1 MGQDQVGGP
10 VGGVLVH
17 CAPED
22 QAGHDLDLGGGGVHR
37 PLAHLAVV
45 VGAPDGYGAVGAQG
59 QGVIVPGVDGHH
71 GVQPE
76 LLGDAAGQAPHPGG
90 QGHVVAAVF
99 FVGVVAHAQLAPD
112 VAAPGI
118 DAAVLGEGQGV
129 GAAGGQ
135 ADHRLVVK
143 GKAQRGGGVAAD
155 QVAVAQLAA
164 GVEAPGVDPVDAAAV
179 RIGLHGQ
186 GQGMAAAC
194 GHGDDVLQGVAV
206 PAGHLDGRVAVHVG
220 AVAQLAVGVPAP
232 GPHGAVGAQGHGEIV
247 AAGRHGG
254 GKGGLHAPLGGPL
267 DGDHDLSHQS
277 AGVGIVHGQSGLAI
291 VAQAVGHDVDALHT
305 HQPVVGGNKEE
316 AAVGGADHRGGVAVG
331 VGAGAAG
338 VGQHHP
344 LGVLVKVKAIPG
356 DPDQLIHA
364 DALAAVQG
372 DEIVLDHIAGA
383 GPRLVVEPAGG
394 LVHQGNAV
402 VARVAHPVGTARG
415 GADLGIGVVIGCAH
429 GRLVAPLAVSIAAPG
444 PDGAVG
450 AQGHGPLRAEVGGAD
465 LDHLVVHVLP
475 ARLIPARQDAGG
487 HLHHVAGG
495 GGQADAGLERGVLA
509 EGVHDARL
517 HQTAV
522 RIQKGAQQSGGV
534 IAGGQAGDAEL
545 IGVGV
550 VIGRGHHGG
559 VGGVKD
565 LDQVGALG
573 PVAPGHGPRDGGSG
587 GGVQQVVVRG
597 GAEPV
602 DDAAVA
608 VQQQGMVAAGGDGDD
623 IALIV
628 VLGEVVQG
636 GAHLAGVVGGRV
648 RLLVNAQGGDGIPM
662 GVTAEIAPVGH
673 GAVRL
678 QRQSAVGAGHQVDD
692 IVEITVAAA
701 AMVHVAVLGEDPY
714 RCVDTFILA
723 AHGNTGLTTVVAAP
737 GINIAVGGQGIAGL
751 ITGGHP
757 DDIVEIQILPIP
769 SARSLGAQGHPLGGG
784 GMGGVDAVPK
794 LGVPVAAPGPDKAVL
809 IHGVGAGAAGGNVDD
824 PGQRASIL
832 LDYLDGVIPAA
843 AARVAVEL
851 VTVAQHADIDT
862 FVPPLDIVAAPGPHR
877 AVGEEGGGMVGAGG
891 DHGHGDDLA
900 VGAVDPVHG
909 LVGGLLGGV
918 RHQPYG
924 EQGLGLTLPV
934 PDDQAH
940 LAGGVIPD
948 GHQGNGAVA
957 VVHHPEQLGG
967 HGGDCHVGGQGGGV
981 VPAVG
986 GIAQAEAPGG
996 PAEDLAQLNGE
1007 GIVLSHGDI
1016 VAQGVVG
1023 REFAHLELVLG
1034 GVGRGHSGGRLA
1046 HPVAVG
1052 GIAQIGVVHHHDA
1065 VVDPAHLDRVELVG
1079 GGEVAQD
1086 PGHGVAVVTVV
1097 GAPGPDGALVL
1108 DGHAGVLA
1116 QGQVGGPVEIPV
1128 VVGVGVVT
1136 GVVVGVAPHHPAGQR
1151 LVGAV
1156 GAALPQGSR
1165 VPGAPDIEIL
1175 ELIGVGGVVVVGVG
1189 VGPQSGGLGGHDT
1202 GAGGVGAGVDCPHA
1216 GHADLD
1222 NAVVHIR
1229 GGEQD
1234 IFGCTGVGGVRGR
1247 GGAVAHLA
1255 GGVAAPGHG
1264 GMDAIGL
1271 PHLGNGVVV
1280 AGVQGEDVG
1289 EAAVAQLRIPL
1300 AGRHRVGV
1308 VLPDYGGIGS
1318 VIVSGAQGAGGVLA
1332 QGKDAAVLAEHAQA
1346 VVPGLH
1352 GHDVGKVLGALQIV
1366 EAVAQH
1372 PQVAAG
1378 HTGPHLLGHE
1388 EGADQA
1394 AGGGAGGRHIPNL
1407 AELVEAPEPH
1417 GAVGLVQG
1425 HGEVAPRGHGAHVAQ
1440 RRGGVH
1446 HHHSGVELVA
1456 VGVDRA
1462 VGGVAPG
1469 PDVAVLVQRQGVAV
1483 TGGHGHDAG
1492 QRGVGPRHDLDRVG
1506 AGGGGAVAQLA
1517 VIVGAP
1523 GVHGAVRLQ
1532 GDRVGQAGVH
1542 HGHGEGGGDGIGDL
1556 RHRDLQKHDPM
1567 RDIVDNIGNI
1577 DGGPAHVVAGDDHVS
1592 AHQGGGGHAG
1602 IAAVENE
1609 GGGVHQ
1615 GITLY
1620 SGQQIEGV
1628 IAVHIELADGDA
1640 HGLVGPGVQGGVAAD
1655 IGAQRIEVVLL
1666 DADPVGVGPGDPH
1679 DLVVGLAAEAAGA
1692 ADIRS
1697 HGGVGGGGVILAPA
1711 LAAHHV
1717 HRAGLVHQ
1725 HGVGVAAGQGDQV
1738 VEQPA
1743 VQHHGGGIGGVDVGA
1758 DAQLAGGVLAPGH
1771 HQVSGAV
1778 LQAHQGM
1785 VVPGG
1790 DLAGRLAAH
1799 HGRGALHGR
1808 ALVLGAAIAQL
1819 AVAIIAP
1826 GIDLAVFL
1834 QGHAVVGPGG
1844 DPGDLVDIVAVGVGG
1859 AGGHL
1864 DGHQAP
1870 VPGLGVA
1877 QLAGGVGAPGID
1889 GAVGP
1894 EGKGKVRPRGHRADV
1909 GEGPD
1914 VLQAVDRLGH
1924 GIIEGVG
1931 LEDQGGAHGGG
1942 GAAQVFRDVGGLGG
1956 HANPDLTAVSGVG
1969 VADAHRL
1976 VGAEGPHLVVLP
1988 GDHQGEA
1995 GPGGDAPGGAK
2006 SLVPG
2011 AEVGRLPG
2019 HQGVRAGLADVVILP
2034 GGAVVVGPGTS
2045 QVGLKAVP
2053 GAQAQLA
2060 VVVGAPAV
2068 EVALVVQG
2076 QEVVVAGG
2084 HLDDVIPGGQAVEG
2098 HLGGILIGD
2107 GVICGAVIGGVAL
2120 GHFGLVPQQAE
2131 LAPHPH
2137 GAVAPEGHGG
2147 VDPGGDHGGY
2157 DGALGHDHDFVG
2169 PLVVVVGVGDGNGDA
2184 AVEVPGGDQIPPAV
2198 GQLLKLGDLLVGGLV
2213 DQAGHVGGGN
2223 GAVKG
2228 RVDEVEAAGV
2238 RLDQIVG
2245 IDPEHLIHRNSGG
2258 VGHLGAQLLL
2268 HGAAVA
2274 VIDLGVAD
2282 DDGIVVAQTGL
2293 HQQAA
2298 VLGGEVA
2305 QLAVDVE
2312 AGAPHGALLPG
2323 HQRIAV
2329 ARGDGHQLP
2338 GVDRVQGG
2346 GAGALAHP
2354 GGDGGAGGI
2363 AAVGAGIDA
2372 QLAVSVVAEGP
2383 DGGVILAAD
2392 IVIGHDQRVGFARG
2406 DLAGLGQIHLLGNAC
2421 KGISIAKAD
2430 AELALAVVAPA
2441 VHAPVGQEGQGVP
2454 SAGGQVD
2461 HIGQVVAGSAGV
2473 VLHLDGGHGGLH
2485 GGGAQ
2490 LAIGVVA
2497 PGEGGAI
2504 GPHGH
2509 GVAGAAVHPDDVV
2522 QVEVRAVRRA
2532 LKHLLRLITVGFG
2545 VPGAQLALIVAAE
2558 GPDVAVHVHQQ
2569 AVIVAGGDVLDV
2581 GEEHRGPGAG
2591 DQLVPHVLGQG
2602 VVLGADG
2609 DKDILPKGLMEY
2621 VGIVDNGLLILVV
2634 HLKDAQLA
2642 VAVVAPAVH
2651 QPVLGQGQEVVGAG
2665 GHHDHAGH
2673 LHAVLGVHV
2682 HRHGDLVHGRLGD
2695 GTVGLE
2701 DPVRLQGAPHPD
2713 QALGVHGHAGAL
2725 PRRHHGNGE
2734 PVGGDAVLVGLA
2746 AQHAHPDTGQHT
2758 AGGVQ
2763 DGDGGGAG
2771 LLIAGVGD
2779 LSSGDEPV
2787 GVHAG
2792 HAGIAADELQP
2803 AELTHRGAL
2812 HPPAPQVEAIVL
2824 LIDAAHGPGNV
2835 DVHAHPVTQGIVV
2848 EAHGGGRVLNKLHRD
2863 EAAPVAADIVGGSLM
2878 VPLVGGFLAVGHN
2891 AQLSHPVVARRQH
2904 AAVGGNHQGDIAAG
2918 VDLVG
2923 PAQEDPRRLLALTG
2937 GHGHQPGGARGVGR
2951 GAQLAPGV
2959 GAHRVGGIA
2968 PVVLSHDG
2976 DVGPAHGHAG
2986 DSGHDKSPVVL
2997 QDHGH
3002 AGLDRSGAVRHG
3014 HAAPGVGPGGPGGI
3028 HIIIDKGNGGG
3039 GKAKGGDGGHPAED
3053 MLRGHALHGEVRAV
3067 LDLNGSV
3074 GAVHSQGVGVSAHGV
3089 PGAQLAKL
3097 IAAPGPDGPV
3107 AQLGQGEVGA
3117 RGQMGGVFE
3126 VALAVQA
3133 LDHHGAHLFQPVVLA
3148 QLAQGVAARGPDDP
3162 LALGVD
3168 AQSQGMGTAGGHFG
3182 DAGDLNIDSVGLPVH
3197 HFRHLAGEQGHGG
3210 DRSGHRCGGIGHLD
3224 NIAASAVL
3232 ALVDLI
3238 LRIGGVAVGGPLDG
3252 VLIAG
3257 PGPDVGL
3264 VVVDQ
3269 LKGVLAADRTVR
3281 HVVLGAPGQSTVGA
3295 EPVLG
3300 RHRDLGIGPG
3310 HKDTAE
3316 AVGLR
3321 IVIKGIVLRPL
3332 IALQLAAGGG
3342 VPELG
3347 GDIARFIAALFRCKG
3362 HILVIRD
3369 QGAGGAGKIAVFIIS
3384 DAVLVLMGRQGSGGG
3399 SRLLRGLLDVLGLA
3413 SPADVVA
3420 AAAGARNGVVVLLLG
3435 AAALLFLME
3444 LGHVLQLA
3452 QDPHLTAGDHQGKG
3466 VAGGHGGCGC
3476 KGIPLVIKNLDGEGP
3491 LHEGAVAQLAVAV
3504 VAPGPNGAVGFQ
3516 RHGVAGPHGDLGL
3529 HKRAPGGLHQDAE
3542 HRRHAR
3548 GLVADHEIGLP
3559 VFDVVGIQPVGR
3571 GKGAERGGGGGARGI
3586 GSQDALVHGDHFK
3599 ITGVIGGDR
3608 FQVQQV
3614 QAEGVLH
3621 RQLGQVDHQV
3631 IVLAL
3636 DRLLQAQGDGGAA
3649 IAGDSVLPH
3658 VAPGLD
3664 GAVGALSHQYGND
3677 ARLLCEVADLA
3688 PVILTG
3694 AVDEAGIPA
3703 HQNMLFA
3710 NGEHVHLLH
3719 VVRLLGACGMVDGI
3733 VFVKGDARHG
3743 GGPGTV
3749 HAQVVPAVA
3758 AVSQQHPVSAAL
3770 GEGQS
3775 APIARGDLAHA
3786 VGGGAHAAGPAD
3798 GALGGAVIQA
3808 HLLEGV
3814 AAPAVEDP
3822 GAVGAQAGAGIK
3834 AQCGGVAAAG
3844 GQINDLVY
3852 VLGVQIVRGA
3862 GQLHGGDTVL
3872 GGAVV
3877 AQLLL
3882 PVVAPSEGGAVVAHG
3897 IGAVPARRDTDDVV
3911 HPGAGAGAAALGH
3924 RVGHRQIEVGEIGPL
3939 HRGIDPGGVPVDA
3952 GLAPAVVAPGVHKAA
3967 LGQRQGVVGPRGDG
3981 GHGVRFII
3989 ILVCACG
3996 FVKVLF
4002 AENVGAQRGSILQ
4015 DHQSPLGGIVV
4026 SHGLRDHGRA
4036 LRGGDL
4042 VGHFHL
4048 EGAGIAAQLAMTGQ
4062 TGGPHPSKIIQRK
4075 GKVVAGGDSRKAD
4088 FLVAIHDAVQGAHR
4102 SVLIR
4107 VQRIRGREA
4116 QLSEAVVAPDIDFA
4130 SGGQGS

>member
-1 MGQDQVGGP
+1 
-10 VGGVLVH
+10 
-17 CAPED
+17 
-22 QAGHDLDLGGGGVHR
+22 
-37 PLAHLAVV
+37 
-45 VGAPDGYGAVGAQG
+45 
-59 QGVIVPGVDGHH
+59 
-71 GVQPE
+71 
-76 LLGDAAGQAPHPGG
+76 
-90 QGHVVAAVF
+90 
-99 FVGVVAHAQLAPD
+99 
-112 VAAPGI
+112 
-118 DAAVLGEGQGV
+118 
-129 GAAGGQ
+129 
-135 ADHRLVVK
+135 
-143 GKAQRGGGVAAD
+143 
-155 QVAVAQLAA
+155 
-164 GVEAPGVDPVDAAAV
+164 
-179 RIGLHGQ
+179 
-186 GQGMAAAC
+186 
-194 GHGDDVLQGVAV
+194 
-206 PAGHLDGRVAVHVG
+206 
-220 AVAQLAVGVPAP
+220 
-232 GPHGAVGAQGHGEIV
+232 
-247 AAGRHGG
+247 
-254 GKGGLHAPLGGPL
+254 
-267 DGDHDLSHQS
+267 
-277 AGVGIVHGQSGLAI
+277 
-291 VAQAVGHDVDALHT
+291 
-305 HQPVVGGNKEE
+305 
-316 AAVGGADHRGGVAVG
+316 
-331 VGAGAAG
+331 
-338 VGQHHP
+338 
-344 LGVLVKVKAIPG
+344 
-356 DPDQLIHA
+356 
-364 DALAAVQG
+364 
-372 DEIVLDHIAGA
+372 
-383 GPRLVVEPAGG
+383 
-394 LVHQGNAV
+394 
-402 VARVAHPVGTARG
+402 
-415 GADLGIGVVIGCAH
+415 
-429 GRLVAPLAVSIAAPG
+429 
-444 PDGAVG
+444 
-450 AQGHGPLRAEVGGAD
+450 
-465 LDHLVVHVLP
+465 
-475 ARLIPARQDAGG
+475 
-487 HLHHVAGG
+487 
-495 GGQADAGLERGVLA
+495 
-509 EGVHDARL
+509 
-517 HQTAV
+517 
-522 RIQKGAQQSGGV
+522 
-534 IAGGQAGDAEL
+534 
-545 IGVGV
+545 
-550 VIGRGHHGG
+550 
-559 VGGVKD
+559 
-565 LDQVGALG
+565 
-573 PVAPGHGPRDGGSG
+573 
-587 GGVQQVVVRG
+587 
-597 GAEPV
+597 
-602 DDAAVA
+602 
-608 VQQQGMVAAGGDGDD
+608 MVAARGDGDD

-628 VLGEVVQG
+628 VLGEVVQS
-636 GAHLAGVVGGRV
+636 GADLAGVVGGHV
-648 RLLVNAQGGDGIPM
+648 RLLVDAQGGDGILTGQGGEGTDGSVGLISNRPINVTTRDSM
-662 GVTAEIAPVGH
+662 SRVTAAAIVIDVPVPAQAGTVEIAPVGH

-678 QRQSAVGAGHQVDD
+678 QRQNTVVACHQVDN
-692 IVEITVAAA
+692 IMEITVVVAVP
-701 AMVHVAVLGEDPY
+701 VHVAVLGADQ
-714 RCVDTFILA
+714 RGSVDVGRVSINRAGTPDVWVAPSSGGRIVLG
-723 AHGNTGLTTVVAAP
+723 AHGNTGLTHEVAAP

-751 ITGGHP
+751 VTGGHP
-757 DDIVEIQILPIP
+757 DDVVEVQILPTP
-769 SARSLGAQGHPLGGG
+769 GARGLGAQGHPLGGG
-784 GMGGVDAVPK
+784 GIAVGGGDPSIAVNGGAAIPK
-794 LGVPVAAPGPDKAVL
+794 LGVLVVAPGPDKAVL
-809 IHGVGAGAAGGNVDD
+809 VHGVGAGAAGGDVDD
-824 PGQRASIL
+824 PGQRASVR
-832 LDYLDGVIPAA
+832 LDDLDRVVPAA
-843 AARVAVEL
+843 AAHIVAVNIAVEL
-851 VTVAQHADIDT
+851 VTVAQHADIGK
-862 FVPPLDIVAAPGPHR
+862 VARQLDIVAAPGPHR
-877 AVGEEGGGMVGAGG
+877 AVGEEGGGMVGPGG

-900 VGAVDPVHG
+900 VGAVGPVHG

-924 EQGLGLTLPV
+924 EQCLGLMLPV

-940 LAGGVIPD
+940 LAGGVVPG

-957 VVHHPEQLGG
+957 VVHHLEQLGG
-967 HGGDCHVGGQGGGV
+967 HGGDRHVGGQGGDV

-986 GIAQAEAPGG
+986 GIAQAEVPGG
-996 PAEDLAQLNGE
+996 PAEDLAQLDGE
-1007 GIVLSHGDI
+1007 GIVLSHGD
-1016 VAQGVVG
+1016 VAAQGVIG
-1023 REFAHLELVLG
+1023 RELVHLELVLG
-1034 GVGRGHSGGRLA
+1034 GVGHGHSGGCLA

-1052 GIAQIGVVHHHDA
+1052 GIAQVGVVHHHGA

-1079 GGEVAQD
+1079 GGEVAQG
-1086 PGHGVAVVTVV
+1086 PGHAAAAV

-1156 GAALPQGSR
+1156 GVALSQGSR
-1165 VPGAPDIEIL
+1165 VPGAPDIEVL

-1216 GHADLD
+1216 GHADLGD
-1222 NAVVHIR
+1222 AVVHIR

-1247 GGAVAHLA
+1247 GGAVAHLP

-1264 GMDAIGL
+1264 GMGAVGL

-1308 VLPDYGGIGS
+1308 VLPDLDGIIGS

-1352 GHDVGKVLGALQIV
+1352 GHNVSQVLGTLQIA
-1366 EAVAQH
+1366 EAVAKH
-1372 PQVAAG
+1372 AQVAAG

-1388 EGADQA
+1388 EGTDQT

-1425 HGEVAPRGHGAHVAQ
+1425 HGEVAARGHGAHVAQ

-1469 PDVAVLVQRQGVAV
+1469 PDMAVLIQRQGVAV

-1492 QRGVGPRHDLDRVG
+1492 QRGVGPRHDLDRVR

-1556 RHRDLQKHDPM
+1556 RHRDLQKHDPTGGGVK
-1567 RDIVDNIGNI
+1567 DI
-1577 DGGPAHVVAGDDHVS
+1577 DGSPAHVVAGDDHVS
-1592 AHQGGGGHAG
+1592 AHQGGGGYAG

-1609 GGGVHQ
+1609 DGWVRQ

-1620 SGQQIEGV
+1620 SGQQIEGG
-1628 IAVHIELADGDA
+1628 IAVHIELADRDA
-1640 HGLVGPGVQGGVAAD
+1640 HGLVGPGVQSGVAAD

-1666 DADPVGVGPGDPH
+1666 GADPVVIGPGDPH
-1679 DLVVGLAAEAAGA
+1679 DLVVGLAAVAAGA

-1697 HGGVGGGGVILAPA
+1697 HGGVGEGAVVLAPA

-1725 HGVGVAAGQGDQV
+1725 NGVGVAAGQGDQV

-1771 HQVSGAV
+1771 HQVAGAV

-1808 ALVLGAAIAQL
+1808 ALVLGVAVAQL

-1826 GIDLAVFL
+1826 GIDLAVLF

-1877 QLAGGVGAPGID
+1877 QLAGGVGTPGID

-1894 EGKGKVRPRGHRADV
+1894 EGKGKVRPRGHRADI

-1931 LEDQGGAHGGG
+1931 LEDQGGTHGGG
-1942 GAAQVFRDVGGLGG
+1942 GTAQVFRDIGGLGG
-1956 HANPDLTAVSGVG
+1956 HADPDLTAVSGVG

-1976 VGAEGPHLVVLP
+1976 VGAEGPHLVILP
-1988 GDHQGEA
+1988 GNHQGEA

-2019 HQGVRAGLADVVILP
+2019 HQGVRAGLAHVVILP
-2034 GGAVVVGPGTS
+2034 GGAVVVGPGAS

-2060 VVVGAPAV
+2060 VVVGAPTV

-2098 HLGGILIGD
+2098 HLGGIFIGD
-2107 GVICGAVIGGVAL
+2107 GVIGGAVIGGVVL
-2120 GHFGLVPQQAE
+2120 GHGGLVPHQAE

-2137 GAVAPEGHGG
+2137 GAVAPEGHRG

-2198 GQLLKLGDLLVGGLV
+2198 GQQFKLGDLLVGGLV

-2228 RVDEVEAAGV
+2228 RVNEVEAAGV
-2238 RLDQIVG
+2238 RLDQIVW
-2245 IDPEHLIHRNSGG
+2245 IDPEHLIHRNGGG

-2268 HGAAVA
+2268 HGAAIA

-2312 AGAPHGALLPG
+2312 AGAPHGTLLPG
-2323 HQRIAV
+2323 HQGIAV

-2485 GGGAQ
+2485 GRGAQ

-2497 PGEGGAI
+2497 PGEGGAV

-2522 QVEVRAVRRA
+2522 QVEVRAVGRA
-2532 LKHLLRLITVGFG
+2532 LEHLLRLIAVGLG
-2545 VPGAQLALIVAAE
+2545 VPGAQLALVVAAE

-2569 AVIVAGGDVLDV
+2569 AVVVAGGDVLDV

-2609 DKDILPKGLMEY
+2609 DKDVLPKGLMEY

-2651 QPVLGQGQEVVGAG
+2651 QPVLSQGQEVVGAG

-2695 GTVGLE
+2695 GAVGLE

-2725 PRRHHGNGE
+2725 PRRHHGDGE

-2746 AQHAHPDTGQHT
+2746 AQPAHPDTGQHT

-2771 LLIAGVGD
+2771 LLVAGVGD
-2779 LSSGDEPV
+2779 LSGGDEPV

-2803 AELTHRGAL
+2803 AELANGGAL

-2835 DVHAHPVTQGIVV
+2835 DVHAHPVAQGIVV

-2863 EAAPVAADIVGGSLM
+2863 EAAPVAADIVGGPLM
-2878 VPLVGGFLAVGHN
+2878 VPLVGGFLAVGHD
-2891 AQLSHPVVARRQH
+2891 AQLAYPVVARRQH

-2968 PVVLSHDG
+2968 PVVLGHHG
-2976 DVGPAHGHAG
+2976 DVGPAHRHAG

-3028 HIIIDKGNGGG
+3028 HIIIDKGDGGG
-3039 GKAKGGDGGHPAED
+3039 GAAKGGDGGHPAED
-3053 MLRGHALHGEVRAV
+3053 MLRGHAFHGEVRAV
-3067 LDLNGSV
+3067 LDLDGSV

-3089 PGAQLAKL
+3089 SGAQLAKL

-3133 LDHHGAHLFQPVVLA
+3133 LDHHGAHLFQPVVLT

-3182 DAGDLNIDSVGLPVH
+3182 DAGDFYIGSVGLPVH
-3197 HFRHLAGEQGHGG
+3197 HFRRLAGEQGHGG
-3210 DRSGHRCGGIGHLD
+3210 DRSGHRCGGIGDLD

-3238 LRIGGVAVGGPLDG
+3238 LRIGGVSVGGPLDG

-3269 LKGVLAADRTVR
+3269 LKGVLAADRAVR

-3300 RHRDLGIGPG
+3300 GHRDLSVGPG
-3310 HKDTAE
+3310 YKDTAE

-3347 GDIARFIAALFRCKG
+3347 GDIARFVAALFRCKG

-3369 QGAGGAGKIAVFIIS
+3369 QGAGGAGKIAVFIIG
-3384 DAVLVLMGRQGSGGG
+3384 DAVLVLMGRQGAGGG

-3413 SPADVVA
+3413 GPADVVA
-3420 AAAGARNGVVVLLLG
+3420 AAAGACNGVVVLLLG

-3466 VAGGHGGCGC
+3466 VAGGHGGGGC
-3476 KGIPLVIKNLDGEGP
+3476 KGIPLVIKHLDGEGS

-3504 VAPGPNGAVGFQ
+3504 VAPGPDGAVGLQ

-3548 GLVADHEIGLP
+3548 GLVADHEIGFP

-3658 VAPGLD
+3658 VAPGLN

-3719 VVRLLGACGMVDGI
+3719 IVRLLGACGMVDGI

-3749 HAQVVPAVA
+3749 HAQVVPAVV

-3786 VGGGAHAAGPAD
+3786 VGGGAHAAGPAN

-3862 GQLHGGDTVL
+3862 GQLYGGDTVL

-3882 PVVAPSEGGAVVAHG
+3882 PVVAPGEGGAVVAHG

-3911 HPGAGAGAAALGH
+3911 HPGAGAGAPTLGH

-3939 HRGIDPGGVPVDA
+3939 HGGIDPGGVPVDA

-4002 AENVGAQRGSILQ
+4002 AENVGAQRGPILQ

-4062 TGGPHPSKIIQRK
+4062 TGGPHSSKIIQRK
-4075 GKVVAGGDSRKAD
+4075 GKVVAGGDSRKAE